1 MIANEINLFEV
12 RKNTEQFVLINVITP
27 DHENMGC
34 KTKNQTLITS
44 EYFSEKRKI

>member
-12 RKNTEQFVLINVITP
+12 RKNTEQFALINVITH
-27 DHENMGC
+27 DHKNMGC
-34 KTKNQTLITS
+34 KTKNQTLIIS